1 MTWCMACRSVAGVDP
16 ARPAGPSRCRLA
28 SRRRITGSGRALPV
42 SSSLAS
48 CRIRSRPAG
57 RKLSGTW
64 DISPLP
70 RPCSMT
76 WQNW

>member
-1 MTWCMACRSVAGVDP
+1 MTWCMACRSAAGMDP
-16 ARPAGPSRCRLA
+16 ARPAGPSRCKLA
-28 SRRRITGSGRALPV
+28 SRRRITVSGSALPI

-48 CRIRSRPAG
+48 CRILSRPAG
-57 RKLSGTW
+57 RKVSGTRA
-64 DISPLP
+64 ISPLP